1 MNEEIVE
8 VEVSKNELGGYD
20 VRVRTKNHTIY
31 SIGRVYDLRSFPPNP
46 MELMGTSKTFAMEW
60 MVRALNKT
68 TR

>member
-31 SIGRVYDLRSFPPNP
+31 SIGRVYDLRSFPQSN
-46 MELMGTSKTFAMEW
+46 GTHGDFQDLRDGVDGPRTQ
-60 MVRALNKT
+60 
-68 TR
+68 